1 MKLEDH
7 PEVFA
12 LLLSA
17 FGILSAVSY
26 SAHMNTLFINIKIKL
41 IPICKQLHIR
51 IRIDRK
57 LERVCIVFSYNRFA
71 FSFIFSRVGLV

>member
-41 IPICKQLHIR
+41 IPTYK
-51 IRIDRK
+51 
-57 LERVCIVFSYNRFA
+57 
-71 FSFIFSRVGLV
+71 